1 MTDKDVSS
9 RYIDGVEKR
18 LFKELLTPLGYKRD
32 DSGFALRINSNWIS
46 IGSTFVT
53 FDYGCKQI
61 KSTFYAGIPWIK
73 FLYSQIKYRDKLLIH
88 YFDIDPHNL
97 FPVSTYDYS
106 VLGKYDSDFFM
117 VCTEEEAEQVV
128 AEVFRLFITDWHDR
142 FVHIDTLEE
151 FYKEVS
157 RPYYFER
164 YDLRSRGSRTY
175 TWVLNLI
182 LARLV
187 GEEEYVQCK
196 GRLSEE
202 RKNFPYYEKDIL
214 EMDQALEFLNT
225 HTPSQLETLG
235 HQLEEQYNEWKSRE
249 KKRKADEQKLARL
262 EKKKKRTEV
271 DGAVKPIDRVVG
283 FDPRE
288 IREVRINEEG
298 ELEIVF
304 EFMPPLNEDGEEND
318 DPIFEQFDEV
328 LSKALGVEVLWDD
341 REFFRI
347 VHPQPDTKGKA
358 IDFLNRFWKIRHT
371 LG

>member
-1 MTDKDVSS
+1 M
-9 RYIDGVEKR
+9 
-18 LFKELLTPLGYKRD
+18 
-32 DSGFALRINSNWIS
+32 NSVLVCEHKKNWTS
-46 IGSTFVT
+46 LWFNFVT
-53 FDYGCKQI
+53 VDFGCKKI
-61 KSTFYAGIPWIK
+61 KSTFYVGIPWIK
-73 FLYSQIKYRDKLLIH
+73 CLYLYIEQGNQFSIENSDFR
-88 YFDIDPHNL
+88 PHNL
-97 FPVSTYDYS
+97 FPVDLYNYVELRNYD
-106 VLGKYDSDFFM
+106 DFFM

-142 FVHIDTLEE
+142 FVNIHTLDE

-157 RPYYFER
+157 RPYYIER
-164 YDLRSRGSRTY
+164 YDIRSSYLRAY
-175 TWVLNLI
+175 TWVLVLI

-196 GRLSEE
+196 GRLSED

-214 EMDQALEFLNT
+214 EMDQALEFLDT

-235 HQLEEQYNEWKSRE
+235 HQLEEQYNEWKSWE

-283 FDPRE
+283 FDPQGDP
-288 IREVRINEEG
+288 EVRINEEG

-347 VHPQPDTKGKA
+347 PHPQQV
-358 IDFLNRFWKIRHT
+358 
-371 LG
+371 